1 MPRRA
6 RKPELYSPRFLDE
19 DTLFCYLDNLASFKN
34 GAVLFPSYPLLLSIL
49 PRMDLRSLDG
59 RVVLRTPPPTDRVFI
74 IGHGWA
80 TAEESGTRY
89 SVPELTHRLAS
100 LTDGKVGECLLEIG
114 ESLMPLHTVRLNLE
128 NDVHASV
135 QRELCLIPETTGIG
149 FCADVRPDGRKFRYY
164 VCFSSSEIET
174 TAIQKRLLS
183 HTLIHSY
190 FPRTMET
197 TDAGGKK
204 STDSTIHT
212 DD

>member
-1 MPRRA
+1 
-6 RKPELYSPRFLDE
+6 
-19 DTLFCYLDNLASFKN
+19 
-34 GAVLFPSYPLLLSIL
+34 
-49 PRMDLRSLDG
+49 MDLRSLDG